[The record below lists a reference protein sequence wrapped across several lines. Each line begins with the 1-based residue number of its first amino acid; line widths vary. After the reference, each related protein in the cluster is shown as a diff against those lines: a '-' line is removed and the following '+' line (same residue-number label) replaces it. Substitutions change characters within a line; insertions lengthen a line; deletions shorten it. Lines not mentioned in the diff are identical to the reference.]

1 MFRPFIAAVAAL
13 TLQGGI
19 AAAQEDFPNKPVS
32 MVVGFSAGGGMDT
45 LGRMVADRL
54 GQELGQQVAVE
65 NRPGAGGTI
74 APGYVANAAADGY
87 TLYLGETAAMIAAS
101 VIGEV
106 AYDPLTSFVP
116 IAQLAV
122 APLALVANN
131 EIPASNMKEFSEL
144 LKSKPGEYFYA
155 SSGVGTLQHLAGEK
169 LKNDL
174 GIDME
179 VVQFQG
185 GAPSVKAVISGEVS
199 FGITSLNAASS
210 QAEGGNLK
218 VLGVTTLDP
227 VPGFENIDTI
237 SSIVDGFDAA
247 PRQFIMAPAGTPQ
260 SVLDT
265 LEKALEATMQDE
277 NLRNDLA
284 ARGLVPTYLSSADLT
299 AQLPGVI
306 ETWSAVAEKA
316 LAN

>member
-1 MFRPFIAAVAAL
+1 
-13 TLQGGI
+13 
-19 AAAQEDFPNKPVS
+19 
-32 MVVGFSAGGGMDT
+32 
-45 LGRMVADRL
+45 
-54 GQELGQQVAVE
+54 
-65 NRPGAGGTI
+65 
-74 APGYVANAAADGY
+74 
-87 TLYLGETAAMIAAS
+87 
-101 VIGEV
+101 
-106 AYDPLTSFVP
+106 
-116 IAQLAV
+116 
-122 APLALVANN
+122 
-131 EIPASNMKEFSEL
+131 
-144 LKSKPGEYFYA
+144 
-155 SSGVGTLQHLAGEK
+155 
-169 LKNDL
+169 
-174 GIDME
+174 ME

-185 GAPSVKAVISGEVS
+185 GAPSVKAVISGEVA

-260 SVLDT
+260 SVLNT

-277 NLRNDLA
+277 KLRTDLA
-284 ARGLVPTYLSSADLT
+284 ARGLVPTYLSSAELM